1 MRVRSYVTA
10 LLGIIVLGISAQAQA
25 EQQPEF
31 RLKTYGMVCNQ
42 CAYGVE
48 QSLQHTKGVKD
59 VIVDLRSGDVTVIP
73 DPSNP
78 PSAEILAQ
86 RITDQRISISNIEA
100 TLVGRL
106 VRTPDGWQLVI
117 GSQRLSLET
126 AVGSPALEQYA
137 DQTVVVEGVFAGIPG
152 VDGAEGLPRFI
163 LRAVRGSVS

>member
-1 MRVRSYVTA
+1 MRIRSYVTA
-10 LLGIIVLGISAQAQA
+10 LLGIIVLAISAQAQA
-25 EQQPEF
+25 GQQPEF

-59 VIVDLRSGDVTVIP
+59 VVVNLRNGDVTVIP

-78 PSAEILAQ
+78 PSAETLAKKV
-86 RITDQRISISNIEA
+86 TDQRISISRIEA

-106 VRTPDGWQLVI
+106 VRTSAGWQLVI
-117 GSQRLSLET
+117 GSQHVSLET
-126 AVGSPALEQYA
+126 AEGSPALEQYA
-137 DQTVVVEGVFAGIPG
+137 DQMVVVEGVFKGIPG
-152 VDGAEGLPRFI
+152 VDGAEGAPRFI